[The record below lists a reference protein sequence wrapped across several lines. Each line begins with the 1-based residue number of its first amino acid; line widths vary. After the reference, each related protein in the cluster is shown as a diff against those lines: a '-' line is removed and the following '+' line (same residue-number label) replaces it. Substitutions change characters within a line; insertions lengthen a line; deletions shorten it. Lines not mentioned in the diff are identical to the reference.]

1 MGEMMGLSDRDYL
14 RERRD
19 GDTNVHQFRPAPKQ
33 ASILSI
39 VLTMV
44 AVLFLLYKAA
54 LWWQD
59 NQLKQKMAVTPLA
72 VTPSDNRPK
81 AEPARTF
88 TAKAPKA
95 APAQPNQPAAPGTV
109 NKCVLN
115 GKVTYS
121 DSACPQQATVGSVKL
136 PPSVPMDGAQL
147 PKTVLLAPSISQQTE
162 AVAPPEPTL
171 HSPVQAAPPKA
182 AECKYLD
189 ERVRQIDKWALE
201 PQSLQQQDVLR
212 ADRKKARDR
221 QFFLGC

>member
-1 MGEMMGLSDRDYL
+1 MGLLDRDYL

-19 GDTNVHQFRPAPKQ
+19 GDTNVHPFRPAPKQ

-39 VLTMV
+39 VLTVV

-59 NQLKQKMAVTPLA
+59 NELKKNMAAAPAAL
-72 VTPSDNRPK
+72 TPSDAPPK
-81 AEPARTF
+81 VEPARTF

-109 NKCVLN
+109 NKCVVN

-121 DSACPQQATVGSVKL
+121 DAACPQQATVGSVKL
-136 PPSVPMDGAQL
+136 PPSVPMDATQ
-147 PKTVLLAPSISQQTE
+147 PAKTALLAPSVSQQTE
-162 AVAPPEPTL
+162 AVAEPQPTL

-182 AECKYLD
+182 AEWKYLD
-189 ERVRQIDKWALE
+189 DLVRQIDKRALE
-201 PQSLQQQDVLR
+201 PQSLQQQDLLR

-221 QFFLGC
+221 QFFLSC

>member
-1 MGEMMGLSDRDYL
+1 MGLSDRDYL

-19 GDTNVHQFRPAPKQ
+19 GDSNVHQFRPAPKQ

-59 NQLKQKMAVTPLA
+59 NQLKQNMVVTPAA
-72 VTPSDNRPK
+72 VTPSDIPPK
-81 AEPARTF
+81 PEPARTF
-88 TAKAPKA
+88 MAKAPKA
-95 APAQPNQPAAPGTV
+95 ASALPNQPPAPGTV
-109 NKCVLN
+109 NKCVVN

-121 DSACPQQATVGSVKL
+121 DAACPQQATVASVKL
-136 PPSVPMDGAQL
+136 PPSVPMDEAQL
-147 PKTVLLAPSISQQTE
+147 PKTVLLAPSVTQPTE
-162 AVAPPEPTL
+162 AVAQPQPTL

-189 ERVRQIDKWALE
+189 ELVRQIDKRALE
-201 PQSLQQQDVLR
+201 PQSLQQQDLLR

>member
-1 MGEMMGLSDRDYL
+1 MGLADRDYL

-19 GDTNVHQFRPAPKQ
+19 GDTNVRQFRPAPKQ
-33 ASILSI
+33 TSILSI

-59 NQLKQKMAVTPLA
+59 NQLIQNMAATPAA
-72 VTPSDNRPK
+72 VTPSDIMPK
-81 AEPARTF
+81 VEPPRTF
-88 TAKAPKA
+88 TAMTPKA
-95 APAQPNQPAAPGTV
+95 APAQPNQPPAPGTV
-109 NKCVLN
+109 NKCVVN

-121 DSACPQQATVGSVKL
+121 DAACSQQATVGSVKL
-136 PPSVPMDGAQL
+136 LPSVPMDAAQL
-147 PKTVLLAPSISQQTE
+147 PKTVLLTPSVSQQTE
-162 AVAPPEPTL
+162 ATAQPQPTL
-171 HSPVQAAPPKA
+171 HSPVQSASPKT

-189 ERVRQIDKWALE
+189 DLVKQIDKQALE
-201 PQSLQQQDVLR
+201 PQSLQHQDVLR

>member
-1 MGEMMGLSDRDYL
+1 
-14 RERRD
+14 
-19 GDTNVHQFRPAPKQ
+19 VHQFRPAPKQ

-44 AVLFLLYKAA
+44 AVLFLLYKAV

-59 NQLKQKMAVTPLA
+59 NQLKQKMAATPSA
-72 VTPSDNRPK
+72 VTPSDIPPK

-95 APAQPNQPAAPGTV
+95 APAQPNQPPAPGTV
-109 NKCVLN
+109 NKCVVN

-121 DSACPQQATVGSVKL
+121 DAACPQQATVGSVKL
-136 PPSVPMDGAQL
+136 PPSVPMEPAQ
-147 PKTVLLAPSISQQTE
+147 PAQTVLLAPSVSQQTE
-162 AVAPPEPTL
+162 AAAQPQPTL

-189 ERVRQIDKWALE
+189 EVVKQIDKRALE
-201 PQSLQQQDVLR
+201 PLSLQQQDMLR